1 MTVKLPPPSM
11 NPYVLTVLLSSLGL
25 GTTLTFASS
34 HWLLAW
40 MGLEINTLAIVP
52 LIAQHHHP
60 RAVEATTKYFLTQA
74 TAAAIILFA
83 STTNAWITGE
93 WDMNNMSNPIASA
106 IVITALALK
115 IGLAPIH
122 FWIPEVMQGLDLLTG
137 LILST
142 WQKLAPLALI
152 VLTAQAIDPLLLT
165 ALGLMSTLVG
175 GWGGLNQTQ
184 LRKILAYSSIAHI
197 GWMIIVL
204 QYTPQLTL
212 LALLI
217 YIFMTSAAFLTL
229 KASSATKVN
238 TLAIAWSKSPILTTT
253 TALVLLSLGG
263 LPPLTGFIPKWLI
276 LQELAKQGL
285 PITAT
290 IIALA
295 ALLSLYFYLRLCYAM
310 TLTISPNIASTTT
323 PWRTQTTQ
331 ASLPLAIFTIIAL
344 GLLPVSPAIM
354 TLVT

>member
-1 MTVKLPPPSM
+1 M
-11 NPYVLTVLLSSLGL
+11 NPYVLMILLSSLGL

-52 LIAQHHHP
+52 LMAQHHHP
-60 RAVEATTKYFLTQA
+60 RAVEATTKYFLIQA
-74 TAAAIILFA
+74 TAAAMILFA
-83 STTNAWITGE
+83 STTNAWISGE

-106 IVITALALK
+106 MVMTALALK
-115 IGLAPIH
+115 IGLAPMH
-122 FWIPEVMQGLDLLTG
+122 FWLPEVLQGLDLLTG

-152 VLTAQAIDPLLLT
+152 IQTAQAVDPLLLT
-165 ALGLMSTLVG
+165 LLGLMSTLAG

-184 LRKILAYSSIAHI
+184 LRKILAYSSIAHM
-197 GWMIIVL
+197 GWMMIVL
-204 QYTPQLTL
+204 QYAPQLTI
-212 LALLI
+212 LALGT

-229 KASSATKVN
+229 KTSSATKIN
-238 TLAIAWSKSPILTTT
+238 TLAMTWSNSPTLTAT

-263 LPPLTGFIPKWLI
+263 LPPLTGFMPKWLI
-276 LQELAKQGL
+276 LQELTKQNL

-290 IIALA
+290 IMALA

-310 TLTISPNIASTTT
+310 TLTISPNTTNSTT
-323 PWRTQTTQ
+323 PWRMYTTQT
-331 ASLPLAIFTIIAL
+331 SLPLAIFTTIAL
-344 GLLPVSPAIM
+344 GLLPATPAILM
-354 TLVT
+354 LAT

>member
-1 MTVKLPPPSM
+1 M
-11 NPYVLTVLLSSLGL
+11 NPYVLMILLSSLGL

-52 LIAQHHHP
+52 LMAQHHHP

-74 TAAAIILFA
+74 TAAAMILFA

-93 WDMNNMSNPIASA
+93 WDMNNMSSPIASTM
-106 IVITALALK
+106 VITALALK
-115 IGLAPIH
+115 IGLAPMH
-122 FWIPEVMQGLDLLTG
+122 FWMPEVLQGLDLLTG

-152 VLTAQAIDPLLLT
+152 IQTSQTIDPLLLT
-165 ALGLMSTLVG
+165 SLGLMSTLVG

-184 LRKILAYSSIAHI
+184 LRKILAYSSIAHM

-204 QYTPQLTL
+204 QYAPQLTL
-212 LALLI
+212 LALGT

-229 KASSATKVN
+229 KMSSATKIN
-238 TLAIAWSKSPILTTT
+238 TLAMTWSNSPILTAT

-263 LPPLTGFIPKWLI
+263 LPPLTGFMPKWLI
-276 LQELAKQGL
+276 LQELTKQGL
-285 PITAT
+285 PTTAT
-290 IIALA
+290 IMALA

-310 TLTISPNIASTTT
+310 TLTISPNTTNSST
-323 PWRTQTTQ
+323 PWRMKTTQT
-331 ASLPLAIFTIIAL
+331 SLPLTISTTIAL
-344 GLLPVSPAIM
+344 GLLPVTPAILM
-354 TLVT
+354 LAT